1 MKFIHTGDLH
11 IGKTVN
17 GFSMLEEQRRALDAI
32 FTLAE
37 EVCADAVL
45 IAGDIY
51 DRAIPPKEGVS
62 LFDGFLGRCTE
73 AGIPV
78 LGIAGN
84 HDSPERISFAG
95 IPLKRQGIYLDGVL
109 KGDPTAVCF
118 PDEWGTVTVHLLPFA
133 GPAGM
138 KAAFGDEK
146 SDAEGFSEGVQ
157 NAVKRMKVADGER
170 HVLVTHHFVG
180 DGEWQ
185 PEVCDSESRTA
196 VGGADLVDASLF
208 DAFDY
213 TALGHLHGA
222 QKVGKRP
229 IYYSGSPVKYSFSEV
244 NQRKSVYLVELR
256 EKGNLTIERCFL
268 TPIHDMRII
277 RGPLMELM
285 KQETYTL
292 PHEVRLP
299 AGHELRGAPGYTLPD
314 REDYICA
321 VLTDEEE
328 LLDPAES
335 LRAVYPNLMQLVLE
349 KNLTGEGEGT
359 FSGRTRERKSP
370 EELFAEFF
378 REVTGREADEA
389 RLCVMREAIEWAEK
403 EGL

>member
-11 IGKTVN
+11 IGKIVN
-17 GFSMLEEQRRALDAI
+17 GFSMLEEQKRALDAI

-37 EVCADAVL
+37 ETCADAVL

-84 HDSPERISFAG
+84 HDSPERISFG
-95 IPLKRQGIYLDGVL
+95 EIPLKRQGIYLDGVL
-109 KGDPTAVCF
+109 KESPTAVCF
-118 PDEWGTVTVHLLPFA
+118 SDEWGTVTVHLLPFA

-138 KAAFGDEK
+138 KAAFGDGE
-146 SDAEGFSEGVQ
+146 SDAEGFPEGVQ
-157 NAVKRMKVADGER
+157 NAVKRMQVSHGER

-180 DGEWQ
+180 EGEWR

-213 TALGHLHGA
+213 TALGHLHRA
-222 QKVGKRP
+222 QKVGKRH
-229 IYYSGSPVKYSFSEV
+229 IYYSGSPVKYSFSEAD
-244 NQRKSVYLVELR
+244 QRKSVFLVELR
-256 EKGNLTIERCFL
+256 EKGNLTIERRFL

-285 KQETYTL
+285 K
-292 PHEVRLP
+292 PEVYDL
-299 AGHELRGAPGYTLPD
+299 AD

-370 EELFAEFF
+370 EELFEEFF

-389 RLCVMREAIEWAEK
+389 RLDVMREAIEWAEK
-403 EGL
+403 EAP